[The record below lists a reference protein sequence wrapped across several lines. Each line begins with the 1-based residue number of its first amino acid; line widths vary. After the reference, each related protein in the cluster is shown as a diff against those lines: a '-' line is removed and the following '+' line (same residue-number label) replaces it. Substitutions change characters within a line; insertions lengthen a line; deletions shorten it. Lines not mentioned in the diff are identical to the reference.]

1 MQLQMPAMIFWN
13 FNHFLVIE
21 GFTKNRVYLSD
32 PAQGRYHVS
41 HQEFDDAF
49 TGVVMT
55 FKPGENFE
63 KGNEK
68 KGLLS
73 YYFKSETLKT

>member
-1 MQLQMPAMIFWN
+1 MN

-55 FKPGENFE
+55 LKPGENFE

-68 KGLLS
+68 RFIKLIS
-73 YYFKSETLKT
+73 FKSETLKT